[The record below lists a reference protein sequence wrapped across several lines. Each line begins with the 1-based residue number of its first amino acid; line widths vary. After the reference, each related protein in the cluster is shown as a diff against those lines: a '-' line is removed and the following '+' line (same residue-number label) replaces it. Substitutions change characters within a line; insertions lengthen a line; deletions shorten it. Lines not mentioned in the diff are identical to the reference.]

1 MSGSVKGSP
10 RIILQAEG
18 AAVFALALGAYAQW
32 GGSWGLFGLLILAPD
47 LAMIGYFF
55 GNRFGAAVYNVGHT
69 YVMPLTLVAIGMT
82 TKADTAVAIGLIWI
96 AHIGF
101 DRMLG
106 YGLKYETSFG
116 DTHLASKARSTIET
130 PRLPA

>member
-1 MSGSVKGSP
+1 MSNTVKGLP

-32 GGSWGLFGLLILAPD
+32 GGSWGFFGLLILAPD
-47 LAMIGYFF
+47 LAMVGYVF
-55 GNRFGAAVYNVGHT
+55 GNRIGAAAYNAGHT
-69 YVMPLTLVAIGMT
+69 YVVPLALVTIGMT
-82 TKADTAVAIGLIWI
+82 AGSNTITAVALIWI

-106 YGLKYETSFG
+106 YGLKYETGFG
-116 DTHLASKARSTIET
+116 DTHLASKAARKGET
-130 PRLPA
+130 TRLLA

>member
-1 MSGSVKGSP
+1 MSGSVNGSP

-18 AAVFALALGAYAQW
+18 GAVLALALGAYAQW

-47 LAMIGYFF
+47 LAMIGYAF
-55 GNRFGAAVYNVGHT
+55 GARIGAAVYNAGHT
-69 YVMPLTLVAIGMT
+69 YVVPLALLAVGVTAEAGTVS
-82 TKADTAVAIGLIWI
+82 AVALIWI

-106 YGLKYETSFG
+106 YGLKYETGFG
-116 DTHLASKARSTIET
+116 DTHLARKARRENDGG
-130 PRLPA
+130 RLSA